1 MQMLFQD
8 ERSIQENRRRRRGLI
23 GVLVALTFC
32 LLSKAHLESQAQTA
46 ADRGQTQEGAA
57 LFALSCASTY
67 CHGEGGKGGGAPGL
81 RDRSLAPEELRH
93 LILAGI
99 PGTAMPSFGSR
110 FSSSETDDLVAYL
123 VSLSSRPPGT
133 NDAVPPAPARPPQ
146 RDTTRSVAEGENNP
160 VSGLVGSG
168 AALVGEAEAGRSLF
182 FDAAAIDSCRVCHT
196 FDGRG
201 GKVGPDLTQ
210 IRAKSAREIFDG
222 IINPSATIDS
232 NYSPLEVTTRDG
244 RRQVGVRRDE
254 NEERLRLFDTSTM
267 PPVSRAIP
275 RTEIVS
281 VARTSRSAMPNDFGA
296 RFSEKQLLDLVAF
309 LKASRQGITIEE
321 VK

>member
-1 MQMLFQD
+1 M
-8 ERSIQENRRRRRGLI
+8 
-23 GVLVALTFC
+23 GVSLLLTIC
-32 LLSKAHLESQAQTA
+32 ILSKARGELQPQIPG
-46 ADRGQTQEGAA
+46 DRGQTQEGAA
-57 LFALSCASTY
+57 LFALNCASTY

-81 RDRSLAPEELRH
+81 RDRSLAPEDLRH

-123 VSLSSRPPGT
+123 VSLSSRQSGV
-133 NDAVPPAPARPPQ
+133 NDAVPSPSSRQPP
-146 RDTTRSVAEGENNP
+146 RESTLAVPEAESNSTTGR
-160 VSGLVGSG
+160 VGSG
-168 AALVGEAEAGRSLF
+168 GALVGEADAGRSLF
-182 FDAAAIDSCRVCHT
+182 FDSAAIDSCRVCHT
-196 FDGRG
+196 FEGRG

-210 IRAKSAREIFDG
+210 VRAKSAREIFES
-222 IINPSATIDS
+222 IINPSARIDS
-232 NYSPLEVTTRDG
+232 NYSTLNVTTRDG
-244 RRQVGVRRDE
+244 RRQTGVRRDE

-281 VARTSRSAMPNDFGA
+281 IEQILRSAMPDDFGR
-296 RFSEKQLLDLVAF
+296 RFSEKQLLDLVSF
-309 LKASRQGITIEE
+309 LKGSRQGVAIEE

>member
-1 MQMLFQD
+1 M
-8 ERSIQENRRRRRGLI
+8 
-23 GVLVALTFC
+23 GVFFLVLTLC
-32 LLSKAHLESQAQTA
+32 ILSKARPESHAQTP

-57 LFALSCASTY
+57 LFALNCASTY

-81 RDRSLAPEELRH
+81 RDRTLAPEDLRH

-110 FSSSETDDLVAYL
+110 FTSSETDDLVAYL
-123 VSLSSRPPGT
+123 VSLSGRQPGVT
-133 NDAVPPAPARPPQ
+133 DYGPLAATRQGQQGQQGQ
-146 RDTTRSVAEGENNP
+146 RDATRVVPDAESNPASGSVG
-160 VSGLVGSG
+160 SGGGLVGD
-168 AALVGEAEAGRSLF
+168 VEAGRSLF

-196 FDGRG
+196 FEGRG

-210 IRAKSAREIFDG
+210 VRAKSAREIFES
-222 IINPSATIDS
+222 IINPSARLDS
-232 NYSPLEVTTRDG
+232 NYSTVNVTTRDG

-254 NEERLRLFDTSTM
+254 NEDRLRLFDTSTM

-281 VARTSRSAMPNDFGA
+281 VERTLRSAMPDNFGT

-309 LKASRQGITIEE
+309 LKASRQAITIEE